1 MATAPSQRSLDKQA
15 AADLL
20 VQPQDPTKLELMQ
33 ASSFSHIVSLQSED
47 IRQSILTELHADKP
61 ANGYTADAAAQIAEN
76 VSKHRT
82 DEWPFLKTYNENVGH
97 MVARTDL
104 SEQSTR
110 LMEILKE
117 NPIDSF
123 EKRSPSLMD
132 YGQTLLAVEL
142 NLRPNISE
150 TEKLPSL
157 LRGIETAAHHNAYDQ
172 YHYNFD
178 YTKEPAANY
187 MDIALDAKERTKP
200 FIEAVFNDPVI
211 MRDINSEKKR
221 YFDMDTGPDGLLKD
235 ASVAAAIF
243 PDEASPHAQQV
254 LLSSINALPYSAQQE
269 AAESLMLSKDFG
281 MDFSLESAKDSL
293 TSLMA
298 LRDKTYPNK
307 VADDLSQRELFTEA
321 FDMSLVKNPAPV
333 NQSPEPINKSK
344 PLELPLQYEE
354 LLNLVSESDLG
365 KSAGVMG
372 TLLRND
378 FERIEASA
386 PDDTTPFNKL
396 PVLLQHINNE
406 AMDSVKKETYDVNID
421 VQTKLVNKLMSN
433 LTKSAYADV
442 NINPDVSHSSM
453 NDLYN
458 SDVSELMVDGKANS
472 AYFHPDSTAE
482 TNQSI
487 ASAMDSLSAPE
498 QQVAL
503 YGLKTT
509 AQVGISNFNQV
520 DMVKAVLMTFDENQT
535 KFGIPDVYGEPHPS
549 AHDKFTNAFKEA
561 NELALALAPAVDSP
575 DTAYLLSAIDRDLK
589 NAYANNML
597 AGLNKDYA
605 ELYQSTKDGK
615 SNPELIT
622 NKGIDF
628 LDNANAFGS
637 VVNAIADKS
646 RGDADYQ
653 QELKDTMKEL
663 SAYVDDT
670 AHIIGYVNH
679 DTGNEADALHRGRDA
694 MQGMDKHREVLD
706 STIASF
712 NEVAPAVVNENTNKA
727 PAPRR

>member
-20 VQPQDPTKLELMQ
+20 VQPQNPTKLELMQ

-47 IRQSILTELHADKP
+47 VRQSILAELHADKP

-82 DEWPFLKTYNENVGH
+82 DEWPFLRTYNENVGH
-97 MVARTDL
+97 MVARTEL

-110 LMEILKE
+110 LTEILKE

-187 MDIALDAKERTKP
+187 TDIALDAKERTKP

-221 YFDMDTGPDGLLKD
+221 YFDMNTGPDGLLKD

-293 TSLMA
+293 TNLMA

-321 FDMSLVKNPAPV
+321 FDMSLAKNPAPV
-333 NQSPEPINKSK
+333 NQSPEP
-344 PLELPLQYEE
+344 L
-354 LLNLVSESDLG
+354 
-365 KSAGVMG
+365 
-372 TLLRND
+372 
-378 FERIEASA
+378 
-386 PDDTTPFNKL
+386 
-396 PVLLQHINNE
+396 
-406 AMDSVKKETYDVNID
+406 DS
-421 VQTKLVNKLMSN
+421 
-433 LTKSAYADV
+433 
-442 NINPDVSHSSM
+442 
-453 NDLYN
+453 
-458 SDVSELMVDGKANS
+458 
-472 AYFHPDSTAE
+472 
-482 TNQSI
+482 
-487 ASAMDSLSAPE
+487 
-498 QQVAL
+498 
-503 YGLKTT
+503 
-509 AQVGISNFNQV
+509 
-520 DMVKAVLMTFDENQT
+520 
-535 KFGIPDVYGEPHPS
+535 HPS
-549 AHDKFTNAFKEA
+549 AHDNAFEEA
-561 NELALALAPAVDSP
+561 NEVALAHAPAADSP

-605 ELYQSTKDGK
+605 ELYQSTKDGT

-622 NKGIDF
+622 NKGVDF

-653 QELKDTMKEL
+653 QELKDTMKEV

-679 DTGNEADALHRGRDA
+679 DTGNEADALHRGRTA

-712 NEVAPAVVNENTNKA
+712 NEVAPAVVNENTDKA